1 IGEAKPR
8 QGLVGILLGAV
19 GLVVMST
26 PFTLM
31 QGVVFDTRSVLI
43 GISGLFFGVVP
54 TAITVAITAA
64 YRLHQGGSGAW
75 TGVYHFCPANLEEI
89 AC

>member
-1 IGEAKPR
+1 MESKLFTGLAHNISLLLAVALLFDVTATRWKIGEAKPR

-31 QGVVFDTRSVLI
+31 QGVVFDTRSVL
-43 GISGLFFGVVP
+43 
-54 TAITVAITAA
+54 
-64 YRLHQGGSGAW
+64 
-75 TGVYHFCPANLEEI
+75 
-89 AC
+89 